1 MDVIA
6 SVVLGGTLQSG
17 GKGSVWGTIIG
28 IFIFGVIENG
38 MNILGMPTY
47 YKLIIKGLV
56 IIAAL
61 GYRVIG
67 SASVRA
73 GSRSGRYYITANE
86 RCVTSIKSCTA

>member
-1 MDVIA
+1 
-6 SVVLGGTLQSG
+6 
-17 GKGSVWGTIIG
+17 
-28 IFIFGVIENG
+28 

-73 GSRSGRYYITANE
+73 GRRA
-86 RCVTSIKSCTA
+86 